1 MSLGFKEILGIG
13 ASILGGGI
21 GGGGAQQIEAPDINF
36 TRYMM
41 DTASPQEAEKVRFGQ
56 TSAQYTEFLQAWDS
70 YLNNEYLEMAKR
82 IM

>member
-1 MSLGFKEILGIG
+1 
-13 ASILGGGI
+13 
-21 GGGGAQQIEAPDINF
+21 
-36 TRYMM
+36 MM